1 MSDQARLSQAPGST
15 GRASC
20 LADKVAWLR
29 SLQVAGD
36 EAIETH
42 FAWVFLSG
50 DRAWKLRKPVRRE
63 TMDYA
68 SLESRR
74 RDSEAEVR
82 LNRRLAPHVYLG
94 TRPLTL
100 DAAGRFAI
108 GGEGEVVDWLV
119 EMRRLDRN
127 RMLDVRLA
135 RNEIA
140 TSNLDRLVRQLA
152 AFYAGERPAVTDGAA
167 LAERL
172 RAQVA
177 ANRPVLAA
185 LDPAAAG
192 ELAAAQLDFID
203 AHRGWLDARAV
214 GGCIVEA
221 HGDLRPEH
229 ILLDDPPA
237 VIDCL
242 EFDRNLR
249 VLDRAEELEF
259 LALECARIGH
269 AATGEQ
275 IARECLARL
284 DDTVP
289 PALQRFYRSHRAATR
304 AKLYVW
310 RTAENDGGTPRRWQ
324 ATAREYFELAVESAR
339 EAAASKAV

>member
-1 MSDQARLSQAPGST
+1 MSDQARLPLAPGST
-15 GRASC
+15 ARAC
-20 LADKVAWLR
+20 RLADKVAWLKGR
-29 SLQVAGD
+29 QVSGD
-36 EAIETH
+36 ESIETH

-50 DRAWKLRKPVRRE
+50 ERAWKLRKPVRRD
-63 TMDYA
+63 TMDYG
-68 SLESRR
+68 SLEARR

-94 TRPLTL
+94 TRALTL
-100 DAAGRFAI
+100 DTTGRFAI
-108 GGEGEVVDWLV
+108 GGDGEIVDWLV

-135 RNEIA
+135 SGEVA
-140 TSNLDRLVRQLA
+140 AGDLERLVRQLA
-152 AFYAGERPAVTDGAA
+152 TFYAAERPALTKGAA

-172 RAQVA
+172 HAQVE
-177 ANRPVLAA
+177 ANRHVLAT
-185 LDPAAAG
+185 LDPTAASS
-192 ELAAAQLDFID
+192 LAAAQLEFID
-203 AHRGWLDARAV
+203 SHREWLDARAA

-242 EFDRNLR
+242 EFDPNLR

-259 LALECARIGH
+259 LALECARLGH
-269 AATGEQ
+269 PATGER

-284 DDTVP
+284 DDEVP
-289 PALQRFYRSHRAATR
+289 PPLQRFYRSHRAATR

-310 RTAENDGGTPRRWQ
+310 RAAENDGDDPQRWQ
-324 ATAREYFELAVESAR
+324 ATAREYLELAI
-339 EAAASKAV
+339 AAARAASTDATS